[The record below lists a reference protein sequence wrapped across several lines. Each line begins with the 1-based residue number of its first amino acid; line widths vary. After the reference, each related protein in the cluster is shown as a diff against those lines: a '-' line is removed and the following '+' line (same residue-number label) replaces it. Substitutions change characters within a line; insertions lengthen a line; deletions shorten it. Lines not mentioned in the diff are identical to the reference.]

1 MNRGAET
8 VLPLVLPLA
17 LLLLAA
23 SSAYGECPQAHG
35 DEMLGWIS
43 TIRGAVGLG
52 PLEMDPILEH
62 VAGEYAHE
70 LARRGVLSHRD
81 ARGRDALDRTQ
92 LAGGTATIIGE
103 ILGSGPGPAEVG
115 AAWAASRTHRSVVEN
130 PLWTHVGAG
139 CTVLGT
145 RQVWVVLFAAKRIR
159 SLRIEALGGSQA
171 GSSDRRSA
179 DYESAVSAG
188 AAPAGSVDE
197 PGYQVSGRLPPGTDL
212 QPLLLSGL
220 RVVEPELWLPET
232 GEFLYRLPSGAR
244 DLYHRLG
251 YRDSQGRVTITDA
264 FYPGRA
270 TTSFREMGL
279 R

>member
-159 SLRIEALGGSQA
+159 SLRIEARTMKARFPRARLPRARSTSRDTRCRGGSRPELICSPYCCPDC
-171 GSSDRRSA
+171 GSWNRSC
-179 DYESAVSAG
+179 G
-188 AAPAGSVDE
+188 CLKRGSF
-197 PGYQVSGRLPPGTDL
+197 STAFLRAPGTFIIVWAT
-212 QPLLLSGL
+212 GIL
-220 RVVEPELWLPET
+220 RE
-232 GEFLYRLPSGAR
+232 G
-244 DLYHRLG
+244 
-251 YRDSQGRVTITDA
+251 
-264 FYPGRA
+264 
-270 TTSFREMGL
+270 
-279 R
+279 